1 MRASVPVMWKQYAST
16 GLASLVTYW
25 MVLLA
30 VRRAPVGYVTALRE
44 SSVVLASFIGWRILK
59 EGSGVRRIV
68 ASTTMVVGLVTLVV
82 GR

>member
-1 MRASVPVMWKQYAST
+1 MVESFPGYWKQYVMT
-16 GLASLVTYW
+16 GAASLVTYW

-44 SSVVLASFIGWRILK
+44 SSVVFATFLGWRVLR
-59 EGSGVRRIV
+59 EQSGLRRILCS
-68 ASTTMVVGLVTLVV
+68 ALIVVGLVTLVI

>member
-1 MRASVPVMWKQYAST
+1 MT
-16 GLASLVTYW
+16 GAASLITYW

-44 SSVVLASFIGWRILK
+44 SSVVFATFLGWRVLR
-59 EGSGVRRIV
+59 EQSGLRRILCS
-68 ASTTMVVGLVTLVV
+68 ALIVVGLVTLVV